1 MAELIR
7 LRPQHQASFLSFW
20 DELVAAGEDAGG
32 WLNWGDDR
40 GRDVLADPAEF
51 ARWCESLDYQEVRPL
66 ETLETGRVRNS
77 IRYLAEGDE
86 LLSRVSIRHEL
97 TDYLLQAGG
106 HIGYIVR
113 PSRRRQGY
121 AKQTLAQSLDLAAE
135 LGIKEA
141 LVTCDDDNVGSAR
154 TIEANDG
161 VMEDIRDGKRRYWV
175 PTAR

>member
-1 MAELIR
+1 
-7 LRPQHQASFLSFW
+7 LSFW
-20 DELVAAGEDAGG
+20 DELVAAGEDAGS

-51 ARWCESLDYQEVRPL
+51 ARWCESLDYREVQPL
-66 ETLETGRVRNS
+66 ETLETGRVRDS

-121 AKQTLAQSLDLAAE
+121 AKRTLAQSLDIAAE
-135 LGIKEA
+135 FGIKEA

-154 TIEANDG
+154 TIEANGG